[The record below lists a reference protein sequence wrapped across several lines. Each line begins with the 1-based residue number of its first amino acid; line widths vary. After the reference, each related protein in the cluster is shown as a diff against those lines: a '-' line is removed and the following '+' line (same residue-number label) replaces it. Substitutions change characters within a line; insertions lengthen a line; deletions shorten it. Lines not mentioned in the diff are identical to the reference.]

1 MKSDSQLKPGH
12 LRYYEAVLYSY
23 LLRLASWTGRGS
35 TASSLPGGSGRP
47 GSPLV
52 LQPVDSKEGSPV
64 TAGQEWEVQLPC
76 DLLMLPHGRI
86 PTWLPLPPSPPLR
99 LCPHGWRWVTVSSV
113 LRSRGRMVIV
123 SKFSVLLGPFA
134 SCLARESRLLLG
146 LLKEIC
152 IIGISALSLGST
164 RQNEAPRDSPAWC
177 SSGAKVP
184 QQSACR
190 SPHFWVVLC

>member
-1 MKSDSQLKPGH
+1 MDLHISCSFFLEQAQPPPFLLSHTPLHTAVLESDFRSIFLTLVMKSDSQLKPGH
-12 LRYYEAVLYSY
+12 LRYYEAVLHSY
-23 LLRLASWTGRGS
+23 LPRLASWTGRGS
-35 TASSLPGGSGRP
+35 TASSLPGGSGHP

-52 LQPVDSKEGSPV
+52 LQPVDTKEGSPV

-123 SKFSVLLGPFA
+123 
-134 SCLARESRLLLG
+134 
-146 LLKEIC
+146 
-152 IIGISALSLGST
+152 
-164 RQNEAPRDSPAWC
+164 
-177 SSGAKVP
+177 
-184 QQSACR
+184 
-190 SPHFWVVLC
+190 